1 MMNIETKTMYI
12 LPQIKSQPNHAAI
25 NHRINVSMQ
34 TQNVLIFIYMV
45 FLSYGVKIK
54 IFNSVGSWNCSV
66 VLDTINGHSVHV

>member
-12 LPQIKSQPNHAAI
+12 LPQIKSQTNHAAI
-25 NHRINVSMQ
+25 NHLINVSMQ

-54 IFNSVGSWNCSV
+54 IFNSVGS
-66 VLDTINGHSVHV
+66 